1 MVDSQLVE
9 EEVRGLEP
17 GYVGTKTQKRP
28 TGPVSKNQ
36 KTLSPSS
43 TFVKENIDAL
53 RIMIKEHDHQTKA
66 KTTPRKFVYADSKRE
81 APNELMARSFSDRL
95 SLESSGTSNTCSK
108 THSASKS
115 QKSLSKGKE
124 PSQPRR
130 LRRLEN
136 RSKVK
141 EMTRREK
148 SKTRGRRP
156 GYQETSSDTEYEEG
170 SKDDLNSPYKRPKP

>member
-81 APNELMARSFSDRL
+81 APKWKKRFFQFDSPSSPLTRLTHMAKPIPLAKVRRVSP
-95 SLESSGTSNTCSK
+95 K
-108 THSASKS
+108 TKNFHTPEGQEGWRTGAK
-115 QKSLSKGKE
+115 
-124 PSQPRR
+124 
-130 LRRLEN
+130 LR
-136 RSKVK
+136 K
-141 EMTRREK
+141 
-148 SKTRGRRP
+148 
-156 GYQETSSDTEYEEG
+156 
-170 SKDDLNSPYKRPKP
+170 